1 MNPEENNHSKFD
13 PPSMN
18 KDSAQNISGVG
29 QQDQARAAAA
39 PSEETEEM
47 KSAKVKRF
55 TSKLDEHKKVFKRAL
70 IHNETGATRLRT
82 FHVRLSETAMI
93 FLDDHLNE
101 WLDDNPDIEVKF
113 CNATIGIFEGK
124 RGSEN
129 QLILNVW
136 Y

>member
-13 PPSMN
+13 PPNQN
-18 KDSAQNISGVG
+18 KSSAQNISGVR
-29 QQDQARAAAA
+29 QQAQARAAAA
-39 PSEETEEM
+39 PSEEPQEM
-47 KSAKVKRF
+47 KSEKVKRF
-55 TSKLDEHKKVFKRAL
+55 TSKLDEHKKEFKRAL
-70 IHNETGATRLRT
+70 IHKETGATRMRT

-93 FLDDHLNE
+93 FLDDHVNE
-101 WLDDNPDIEVKF
+101 WLDSNPEIEIKF
-113 CNATIGIFEGK
+113 CNATIGVFEGK